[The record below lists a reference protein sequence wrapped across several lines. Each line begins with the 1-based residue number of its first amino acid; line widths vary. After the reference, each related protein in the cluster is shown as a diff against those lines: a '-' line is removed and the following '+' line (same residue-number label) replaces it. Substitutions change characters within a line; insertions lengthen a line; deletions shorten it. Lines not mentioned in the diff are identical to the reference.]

1 MARLN
6 KVLLIGYLTA
16 DPELKQTPTGTT
28 VCPFSIAV
36 NRKTVREG
44 GQSCDF
50 IDCVAWRERAEFVAK
65 YFKKGKPILVIGE
78 LQSRSYTDKQGAK
91 RYVTEVLVDEAGFV
105 EHKTTADDER
115 PQNAAA
121 DGYNPYIAV
130 ATAEQFEEVSDDQLP
145 F

>member
-6 KVLLIGYLTA
+6 KVHLIGYLTA
-16 DPELKQTPTGTT
+16 DPELKQTSAGTT

-105 EHKTTADDER
+105 EHKTADDER
-115 PQNAAA
+115 PQNAAD
-121 DGYNPYIAV
+121 DGYNPYIAA

>member
-6 KVLLIGYLTA
+6 KVHLIGYLTA
-16 DPELKQTPTGTT
+16 DPEFKQTPSGTT

-91 RYVTEVLVDEAGFV
+91 RHVTEVLVDEAGFV
-105 EHKTTADDER
+105 EHKAAADDER
-115 PQNAAA
+115 QQNAAD
-121 DGYNPYIAV
+121 DGYNPYIAA